1 MPISIQDLQQIA
13 TRADLVQLRKEIAD
27 MMADVKESLSRESA
41 KKNSGKILEKP
52 FYSPTEFGRFIGVSR
67 QTTTRWAQEGVIK
80 ALQKGGKG
88 GVWLIPHSELE
99 RLIEESDDIEPQIRK

>member
-13 TRADLVQLRKEIAD
+13 TRADLVQLRQEIAK
-27 MMADVKESLSRESA
+27 MVAEVKDSLTNGSQSESA
-41 KKNSGKILEKP
+41 SRYMVKP

-67 QTTTRWAQEGVIK
+67 QTIVRWAQEGIIK

-88 GVWLIPHSELE
+88 AVWLIPHSEIE
-99 RLIEESDDIEPQIRK
+99 RLIEESDDIQPQIGK